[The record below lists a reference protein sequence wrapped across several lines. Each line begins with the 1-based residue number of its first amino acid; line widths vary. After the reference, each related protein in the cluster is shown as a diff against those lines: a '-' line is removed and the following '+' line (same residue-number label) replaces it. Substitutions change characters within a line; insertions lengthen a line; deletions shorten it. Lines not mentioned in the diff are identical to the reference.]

1 MKKRIDNLKSHMQQ
15 MWDRVCVKSKA
26 LGQKGK
32 SQLRKLKPYCRRCKE
47 VLAKA
52 WKWLTYC
59 AKELSANAQN
69 LLLKTIEWF
78 FVNTAKLVSM
88 LLPFL
93 GKCWLLICGA
103 ALWLAAKAKAMYQ
116 AIRSRKPS
124 RQPAAL
130 QKPETET
137 PAVIQP
143 VAELPEAEAP
153 EILPVVEAEVSTE
166 VEAVQKDILHQIWHV
181 LCAIC
186 RVLRET
192 VRWIWRLRG
201 LLMSLPVAVVAI
213 RFAWENMHR
222 LPEMVGVDIQASGE
236 FARTIS
242 RDLAVLGPL
251 GITAFCILL
260 TVGSKKPLFPW
271 VISVFSLVLPPLIWF
286 LNYYA

>member
-1 MKKRIDNLKSHMQQ
+1 MKERIDNDRSPMKN
-15 MWDRVCVKSKA
+15 MWDRICVKSKA
-26 LGQKGK
+26 
-32 SQLRKLKPYCRRCKE
+32 QLRKLKPCCQRCKE
-47 VLAKA
+47 ALRKA
-52 WKWLTYC
+52 RKWLAHC
-59 AKELSANAQN
+59 SKELSANAQN

-78 FVNTAKLVSM
+78 CVNTAKLVSM

-93 GKCWLLICGA
+93 AKCWLLLCGA
-103 ALWLAAKAKAMYQ
+103 ALWLATKAKAMYQ

-124 RQPAAL
+124 RLPAAP
-130 QKPETET
+130 QEPEVEV
-137 PAVIQP
+137 PADVQP
-143 VAELPEAEAP
+143 VEELPQVEIP
-153 EILPVVEAEVSTE
+153 EILPAAEPEIPTVVKAAPVK
-166 VEAVQKDILHQIWHV
+166 KDILHQIWHV
-181 LCAIC
+181 LCIIG
-186 RVLRET
+186 RVIRET

-222 LPEMVGVDIQASGE
+222 LPELVGVDIQASGE